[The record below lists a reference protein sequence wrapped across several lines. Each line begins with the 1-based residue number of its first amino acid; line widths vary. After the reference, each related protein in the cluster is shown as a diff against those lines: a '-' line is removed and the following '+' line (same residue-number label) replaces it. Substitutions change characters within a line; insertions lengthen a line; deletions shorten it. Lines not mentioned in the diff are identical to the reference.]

1 MKILIL
7 GAGQVGGT
15 LAENLANE
23 ANDITVVDNDSV
35 RLRELQD
42 RLDIRT
48 MHGRASYPTILKD
61 AGAEDADM
69 VIAVTNSDET
79 NMVACQVTKL
89 LYKTPTTIC
98 RVRAGAYLGK
108 QELFYNKDTEKE
120 LDRLRGFPIDVLIS
134 PEHLVTQHITRLIEY
149 PGTLQVLEFSKGLA
163 RLVAIRATQ
172 GGPLV
177 GRELSYLRTHMP
189 KIDTR
194 VAAIFRKDR
203 AIMPQGDTV
212 IEDGDEVFFI
222 AAADHIRSV
231 MSELQ
236 PLSKPYKR
244 IFICG
249 GGNIGYRLANTLE
262 SRYQVKILER
272 DHERCVM
279 LSERLQKTVVLEGNA
294 ANKDILLEENIES
307 TDVFCAVTN
316 DDEAN
321 IMASLLAKR
330 LGARKVLTLINSPDY
345 VDLIQGGDIDV
356 AISPQQTTIGSLLT
370 HVRRGDV
377 VNVHSLRRGAAEA
390 IEAIAHGDHRSSKV
404 VGKRLDEIHLPPGTT
419 IGAIVRHNEVLIA
432 HDHLRVQPDDHVI
445 LFLVDKSRIR
455 DVEKLFQVGLT
466 FF

>member
-23 ANDITVVDNDSV
+23 ANDITVVDSDSV

-108 QELFYNKDTEKE
+108 QELFYNRDTEKE

-163 RLVAIRATQ
+163 RLVALRATK

-316 DDEAN
+316 DDETN
-321 IMASLLAKR
+321 IIASLLAKR
-330 LGARKVLTLINSPDY
+330 LGARKVLTLINNPDY
-345 VDLIQGGDIDV
+345 VDLIQGGVIDV

>member
-1 MKILIL
+1 
-7 GAGQVGGT
+7 
-15 LAENLANE
+15 
-23 ANDITVVDNDSV
+23 
-35 RLRELQD
+35 
-42 RLDIRT
+42 
-48 MHGRASYPTILKD
+48 
-61 AGAEDADM
+61 
-69 VIAVTNSDET
+69 
-79 NMVACQVTKL
+79 NMVACQVSKL

-98 RVRAGAYLGK
+98 RVRAGAYLAK
-108 QELFYNKDTEKE
+108 SELFYNKETVKD
-120 LDRLRGFPIDVLIS
+120 LDSLRGFPIDVLIS

-163 RLVAIRATQ
+163 RLVAIRATE

-249 GGNIGYRLANTLE
+249 GGNIGYRLASTLE
-262 SRYQVKILER
+262 GRYQVKILER
-272 DHERCVM
+272 DHDRCVM
-279 LSERLQKTVVLEGNA
+279 LSERLRKTVVLEGNA

-321 IMASLLAKR
+321 IIASLLAKR
-330 LGARKVLTLINSPDY
+330 LGSRKVLTLISNPVY
-345 VDLIQGGDIDV
+345 VDLILGRDNDV
-356 AISPQQTTIGSLLT
+356 VVSPPKAISGRMLP
-370 HVRRGDV
+370 HVRRSDLI
-377 VNVHSLRRGAAEA
+377 NV
-390 IEAIAHGDHRSSKV
+390 
-404 VGKRLDEIHLPPGTT
+404 
-419 IGAIVRHNEVLIA
+419 
-432 HDHLRVQPDDHVI
+432 
-445 LFLVDKSRIR
+445 
-455 DVEKLFQVGLT
+455 
-466 FF
+466 

>member
-23 ANDITVVDNDSV
+23 ANDITVIDSDSA

-48 MHGRASYPTILKD
+48 MHGKASYPTVLRQ

-79 NMVACQVTKL
+79 NMVACQVSKL

-98 RVRAGAYLGK
+98 RVRANAYLAK
-108 QELFYNKDTEKE
+108 QELFYQRDVEKD
-120 LDRLRGFPIDVLIS
+120 LDSLRGFPIDVLIS
-134 PEHLVTQHITRLIEY
+134 PEHLVTKHITRLIEY
-149 PGTLQVLEFSKGLA
+149 PGTLQVLEFSKGLV
-163 RLVAIRATQ
+163 RLVAIRAAE

-177 GRELSYLRTHMP
+177 GHELSYLRTHMP
-189 KIDTR
+189 RIDTR

-222 AAADHIRSV
+222 AASDHIRSV

-262 SRYQVKILER
+262 NRYQVKILER
-272 DHERCVM
+272 DHDRCVM
-279 LSERLQKTVVLEGNA
+279 LSERLRKTVVLEGDA
-294 ANKDILLEENIES
+294 ANKDILLEENIEN

-330 LGARKVLTLINSPDY
+330 LGARKVLTLINNPDY

-404 VGKRLDEIHLPPGTT
+404 VGKRLDEINLPPGTT

-445 LFLVDKSRIR
+445 LFLVDKTRVR

>member
-23 ANDITVVDNDSV
+23 ANDITVVDSDSV

-48 MHGRASYPTILKD
+48 MHGRASYPTVLRQ

-79 NMVACQVTKL
+79 NMVACQVSKL

-98 RVRAGAYLGK
+98 RVRAGAYLAK
-108 QELFYNKDTEKE
+108 SELFYNKETVKD
-120 LDRLRGFPIDVLIS
+120 LDSLRGFPIDVLIS

-163 RLVAIRATQ
+163 RLVAIRATE

-249 GGNIGYRLANTLE
+249 GGNIGYRLASTLE
-262 SRYQVKILER
+262 GRYQVKILER
-272 DHERCVM
+272 DHDRCVM
-279 LSERLQKTVVLEGNA
+279 LSERLRKTVVLEGNA
-294 ANKDILLEENIES
+294 ANKDILLEENI
-307 TDVFCAVTN
+307 
-316 DDEAN
+316 
-321 IMASLLAKR
+321 MASLLAKR
-330 LGARKVLTLINSPDY
+330 LGSRKVLTLINNPDY

>member
-23 ANDITVVDNDSV
+23 ANDITVIDSDGA

-48 MHGRASYPTILKD
+48 VQGKASYPTVLRR

-69 VIAVTNSDET
+69 LIAVTNSDET
-79 NMVACQVTKL
+79 NMVACQVASL
-89 LYKTPTTIC
+89 LFKTPTKIS
-98 RVRAGAYLGK
+98 RVRAGAYLARN
-108 QELFYNKDTEKE
+108 ELFGES
-120 LDRLRGFPIDVLIS
+120 GFPIDVMIS
-134 PEHLVTQHITRLIEY
+134 PEYLVTRHITRLIEY
-149 PGTLQVLEFSKGLA
+149 PGALQVLEFSKGLA

-189 KIDTR
+189 RIDTR

-203 AIMPQGDTV
+203 AIIPQGDTV

-222 AAADHIRSV
+222 AGTDHIRSV

-236 PLSKPYKR
+236 PQVKSYKR

-249 GGNIGYRLANTLE
+249 GGNIGQRLAHTLE
-262 SRYQVKILER
+262 GRYQVKLLER
-272 DHERCVM
+272 NHDRCVM
-279 LSERLQKTVVLEGNA
+279 LSENLHKTVVLEGNA
-294 ANKDILLEENIES
+294 ANKDILLEESIEN

-330 LGARKVLTLINSPDY
+330 LGARKVFTLINNPDY

-390 IEAIAHGDHRSSKV
+390 IEAIAHGDHKSSKV
-404 VGKRLDEIHLPPGTT
+404 VGKRLDEIALPPGAT

-445 LFLVDKSRIR
+445 LFLVDKTRVREI
-455 DVEKLFQVGLT
+455 EKLFAVGLT

>member
-23 ANDITVVDNDSV
+23 ANDITVIDSDSA

-48 MHGRASYPTILKD
+48 MHGRASYPTVLRQ

-79 NMVACQVTKL
+79 NMVACQVSKL

-98 RVRAGAYLGK
+98 RVRANAYLAK
-108 QELFYNKDTEKE
+108 SELFYRRDMDKD
-120 LDRLRGFPIDVLIS
+120 LDSLRGFPIDVLIS
-134 PEHLVTQHITRLIEY
+134 PEHLVTKHITRLIEY
-149 PGTLQVLEFSKGLA
+149 PGTLQVLEFSKGLV
-163 RLVAIRATQ
+163 RLVAIRATK

-177 GRELSYLRTHMP
+177 GHELSYLRTHMP

-222 AAADHIRSV
+222 AASDHIRSV

-272 DHERCVM
+272 DHDRCVM
-279 LSERLQKTVVLEGNA
+279 LSERLRKTVVLEGNA
-294 ANKDILLEENIES
+294 ADKDILLEENIEN

-330 LGARKVLTLINSPDY
+330 LGARKVLTLINNPDY

-404 VGKRLDEIHLPPGTT
+404 VGKRLDGINLPPGTT

-432 HDHLRVQPDDHVI
+432 HDHIRVQPDDHVI
-445 LFLVDKSRIR
+445 LFLVDKTRIR

>member
-23 ANDITVVDNDSV
+23 ANDITVVDSDGV

-48 MHGRASYPTILKD
+48 VHGKASYPTILRR
-61 AGAEDADM
+61 AGAEDAELL
-69 VIAVTNSDET
+69 IAVTNSDET
-79 NMVACQVTKL
+79 NMVACQVSKL
-89 LYKTPTTIC
+89 LFNTPKVIS
-98 RVRAGAYLGK
+98 RVRASAYLARS
-108 QELFYNKDTEKE
+108 ELFGEG
-120 LDRLRGFPIDVLIS
+120 RFPIDVTIS
-134 PEHLVTQHITRLIEY
+134 PEHLVTSHITRLIEY
-149 PGTLQVLEFSKGLA
+149 PGALQVLEFSKGLA

-177 GRELSYLRTHMP
+177 GRELSYLRTLMP
-189 KIDTR
+189 RIDTR
-194 VAAIFRKDR
+194 VAAIFRRGR
-203 AIMPQGDTV
+203 AIKPDGDTV

-222 AAADHIRSV
+222 AGADHIRSV

-236 PLSKPYKR
+236 PMMKNYKR

-249 GGNIGYRLANTLE
+249 GGNIGQRLAQTLE
-262 SRYQVKILER
+262 SRYQVKLLER
-272 DHERCVM
+272 DHDRCIL
-279 LSERLQKTVVLEGNA
+279 LSENLRKTVVLEGNA
-294 ANKDILLEENIES
+294 ADKDILLEESIEN

-330 LGARKVLTLINSPDY
+330 LGARKVFTLINNPDY

-390 IEAIAHGDHRSSKV
+390 IEAIAHGDHKSSKV
-404 VGKRLDEIHLPPGTT
+404 VGKRLDEIALPQGAT

-445 LFLVDKSRIR
+445 LFLVDKTRVREI
-455 DVEKLFQVGLT
+455 EKLFAVGLT

>member
-149 PGTLQVLEFSKGLA
+149 PGTLQVLEFSKGQA

-330 LGARKVLTLINSPDY
+330 LGSRKVLTLINNPDY

>member
-23 ANDITVVDNDSV
+23 ANDITVIDSDSA

-48 MHGRASYPTILKD
+48 MHGRASYPTVLRQ

-79 NMVACQVTKL
+79 NMVACQVSKL

-98 RVRAGAYLGK
+98 RVRANAYLAK
-108 QELFYNKDTEKE
+108 SELFYRRDMDKD
-120 LDRLRGFPIDVLIS
+120 LDSLRGFPIDVLIS
-134 PEHLVTQHITRLIEY
+134 PEHLVTKHITRLIEY
-149 PGTLQVLEFSKGLA
+149 PGTLQVLEFSKGLV
-163 RLVAIRATQ
+163 RLVAIRATK

-177 GRELSYLRTHMP
+177 GHELSYLRTHMP

-222 AAADHIRSV
+222 AASDHIRSV

-272 DHERCVM
+272 DHDRCVM
-279 LSERLQKTVVLEGNA
+279 LSERLRKTVVLEGNA
-294 ANKDILLEENIES
+294 ADKDILLEENIEN

-330 LGARKVLTLINSPDY
+330 LGARKVLTLINNPDY

-404 VGKRLDEIHLPPGTT
+404 VGKRLDEINLPPGTT

-432 HDHLRVQPDDHVI
+432 HDHIRVQPDDHVI
-445 LFLVDKSRIR
+445 LFLVDKTRIR

>member
-1 MKILIL
+1 MKIIIL

-23 ANDITVVDNDSV
+23 ANDITIIDSDGV

-48 MHGRASYPTILKD
+48 VQGRGSYPTVLRQ

-69 VIAVTNSDET
+69 LIAVTNSDET
-79 NMVACQVTKL
+79 NMVACQVAYSL
-89 LYKTPTTIC
+89 FKTPTKIS
-98 RVRAGAYLGK
+98 RVRANAYLARK
-108 QELFYNKDTEKE
+108 ELFGSG
-120 LDRLRGFPIDVLIS
+120 GFPVDVLIS
-134 PEHLVTQHITRLIEY
+134 PEQVVTQHITRLIEY
-149 PGTLQVLEFSKGLA
+149 PGALQVLEFSKGMV
-163 RLVAIRATQ
+163 RLVAIRATK

-177 GRELSYLRTHMP
+177 GHELSFLRSHMP
-189 KIDTR
+189 KTETR

-203 AIMPQGDTV
+203 PIIPQGDTV

-222 AAADHIRSV
+222 AGADHIRSV

-236 PLSKPYKR
+236 PLEKPYKR
-244 IFICG
+244 VFICG
-249 GGNIGYRLANTLE
+249 GGNIGQRLAHRLE
-262 SRYQVKILER
+262 GRFQVKLIER
-272 DHERCVM
+272 NRERCVM
-279 LSERLQKTVVLEGNA
+279 LSESLRKTIVLEGNA

-330 LGARKVLTLINSPDY
+330 LGARKVLTLINNPDY
-345 VDLIQGGDIDV
+345 VDLIQGGEIDV

-370 HVRRGDV
+370 HVRKGDV

-404 VGKRLDEIHLPPGTT
+404 VGKRLDEITLPEGTT

-432 HDHLRVQPDDHVI
+432 HDHIRVQPDDHVI

-455 DVEKLFQVGLT
+455 EVERLFQVGLT

>member
-23 ANDITVVDNDSV
+23 ANDITVIDSDSA

-48 MHGRASYPTILKD
+48 MHGRASYPTVLRQ

-79 NMVACQVTKL
+79 NMVACQVSKL

-98 RVRAGAYLGK
+98 RVRANAYLAK
-108 QELFYNKDTEKE
+108 SELFYRRDMDKD
-120 LDRLRGFPIDVLIS
+120 LDSLRGFPIDVLIS
-134 PEHLVTQHITRLIEY
+134 PEHLVTQHSTRLIEY
-149 PGTLQVLEFSKGLA
+149 PGTLQVLEFSKGLV
-163 RLVAIRATQ
+163 RLVAIRATK

-177 GRELSYLRTHMP
+177 GHELSYLRTHMP

-231 MSELQ
+231 MCELQ

-272 DHERCVM
+272 DHDRCVM
-279 LSERLQKTVVLEGNA
+279 LSERLRKTVVLEGNA
-294 ANKDILLEENIES
+294 ADKDILLEENIEN

-316 DDEAN
+316 DDE
-321 IMASLLAKR
+321 
-330 LGARKVLTLINSPDY
+330 
-345 VDLIQGGDIDV
+345 
-356 AISPQQTTIGSLLT
+356 
-370 HVRRGDV
+370 
-377 VNVHSLRRGAAEA
+377 
-390 IEAIAHGDHRSSKV
+390 
-404 VGKRLDEIHLPPGTT
+404 
-419 IGAIVRHNEVLIA
+419 
-432 HDHLRVQPDDHVI
+432 
-445 LFLVDKSRIR
+445 
-455 DVEKLFQVGLT
+455 
-466 FF
+466 